1 MRALPNNIQITPQE
15 VSSHSKMCPATD
27 MWPSSSIGSNTH
39 PVRHSFE
46 SRESL
51 KGSFPQILKLQVT
64 YKDDCQINLQIF
76 NDYVFNAKTPCDIP
90 DS

>member
-15 VSSHSKMCPATD
+15 VSSLSKMCPATD
-27 MWPSSSIGSNTH
+27 MWPSSSIGGNTH
-39 PVRHSFE
+39 PAE

-64 YKDDCQINLQIF
+64 CKDDCQINLQIC
-76 NDYVFNAKTPCDIP
+76 NNYVFSAKTPCDIP